1 MSAYHDDP
9 RDLTPDPWEGRPYD
23 PRMTPPLAP
32 APRTIPL
39 EDAQRLTPPFG
50 ALDPLMGQPAPRS
63 IRRMQA
69 PDLLAEDPDETPGQF
84 GDLGQFGIS
93 SVELPAVYPQAAWE
107 RTRWAAEQKA
117 RVASAK
123 KIDLLYKRRIISGP
137 AFDLLQ
143 VEFERGYVPVI
154 EWHGASGWYRV
165 WSAAES
171 RWYSLDGWER
181 HVQSKLRID
190 DPERQTAVLTS
201 HLLPTGAPAPQ
212 RPWAPEL
219 DSGFRA
225 TPPPMLRPT
234 PPVAPHAR
242 PEPPAWRGARERK
255 DWEG

>member
-9 RDLTPDPWEGRPYD
+9 HDPWEGQSYD
-23 PRMTPPLAP
+23 PRMTPPLAA
-32 APRTIPL
+32 APRTV
-39 EDAQRLTPPFG
+39 PFSPEML
-50 ALDPLMGQPAPRS
+50 ASHDPHDPAMGQPAPRS

-69 PDLLAEDPDETPGQF
+69 PDLLADEPDDETF
-84 GDLGQFGIS
+84 GDLGQFGFS
-93 SVELPAVYPQAAWE
+93 SVELPVACPQAAWE

-123 KIDLLYKRRIISGP
+123 KIDLLYQKRVLSGP

-143 VEFERGYVPVI
+143 LEFSDGYVPVI

-181 HVQSKLRID
+181 HAQSLLAVS
-190 DPERQTAVLTS
+190 DPDRQTAVLTR
-201 HLLPTGAPAPQ
+201 HALPTG

-225 TPPPMLRPT
+225 TPPPMPRPT
-234 PPVAPHAR
+234 PPIGPIGRHAPHSR
-242 PEPPAWRGARERK
+242 PLPPEWRGVRERK